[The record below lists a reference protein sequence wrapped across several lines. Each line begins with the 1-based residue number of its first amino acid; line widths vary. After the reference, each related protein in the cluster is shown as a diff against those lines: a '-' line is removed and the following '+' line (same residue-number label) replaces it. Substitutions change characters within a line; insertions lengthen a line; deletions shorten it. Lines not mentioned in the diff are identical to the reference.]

1 MNMKINLQTN
11 KTEQK
16 RIDILMEDIVDNPRS
31 NAIVMLEEIELKHF
45 YGNDNKAKL
54 EYIETNNIELVRT
67 IRKEPSTE
75 YNLCIIEINSN
86 DDKDFMNIANEFKN
100 KKELVGVIINKE
112 LPTKYRINYLHK

>member
-1 MNMKINLQTN
+1 MKINLQTN
-11 KTEQK
+11 KTEQS
-16 RIDILMEDIVDNPRS
+16 RIDALLEDIIDNPRN
-31 NAIVMLEEIELKHF
+31 NAIVMLEEVELKYF

-75 YNLCIIEINSN
+75 YNLCIIEINSD
-86 DDKDFMNIANEFKN
+86 DDKDFMNIANEFKG
-100 KKELVGVIINKE
+100 KKELVGVVINKD